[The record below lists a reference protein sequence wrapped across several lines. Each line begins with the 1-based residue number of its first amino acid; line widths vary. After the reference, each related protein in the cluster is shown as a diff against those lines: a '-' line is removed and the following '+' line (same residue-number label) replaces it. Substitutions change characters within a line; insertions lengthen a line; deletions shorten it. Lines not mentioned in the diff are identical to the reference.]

1 MKHVERINNNVTKE
15 ELKKHLEL
23 IVSDSIKGK
32 DESLLN
38 SVIIDNVEH
47 KLSLLDT
54 HMLDFNEK
62 ELNNSAYK
70 KQGYLTDFISGIFND
85 NCLDEEY
92 NYKIT
97 QLENYIEVEVE
108 FI

>member
-15 ELKKHLEL
+15 ELKKHLESL
-23 IVSDSIKGK
+23 VSDNMKGK
-32 DESLLN
+32 DEKFLN
-38 SVIIDNVEH
+38 TVIIDNVESR
-47 KLSLLDT
+47 LSVLDT
-54 HMLDFNEK
+54 YMLDFNEK